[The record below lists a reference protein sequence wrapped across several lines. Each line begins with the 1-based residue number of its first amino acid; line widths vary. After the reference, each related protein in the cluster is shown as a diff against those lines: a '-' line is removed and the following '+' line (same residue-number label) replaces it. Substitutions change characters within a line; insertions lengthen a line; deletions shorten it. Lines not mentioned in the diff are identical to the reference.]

1 MMERFHTLRFQP
13 QGATARVPAGISVF
27 EAAGWVGV
35 TIDSTCGGRGTCA
48 KCRVRLL
55 TGELP
60 PTEADRRSFSAAE
73 LSRGWRIACR
83 SRLGEV
89 PLVLEIEVPALAA
102 KPKAALLGHGRHV
115 VLAPGVQL
123 RHLVLSPPTL
133 EDQTADLSRLRRA
146 LPDLELDVPV
156 GVLRTLPAVLR
167 AAAFELTAV
176 VVGHR
181 LVAVEP
187 GDTSA
192 QHFGLAL
199 DLGTTTIV
207 AAVIDLTSGEIVAL
221 GSALNDQERFGS
233 DVISRISHAMET
245 RTGMAQLRETVL
257 ASINELLV
265 RLLGS
270 AGLSGERVYHAIVA
284 GNSTM
289 LHLLLAVDPDAL
301 ALAPFTPAFSEPLDL
316 AAREVGL
323 AVHPEARIET
333 FPLLGAYVGADIVAG
348 ALATGIGRDDRNC
361 LLIDIGTNG
370 EIVLGTPTRILAA
383 AAPAGPAFEGAE
395 IRCGMLA
402 TDGAIEA
409 VRMGKTVELEII
421 GGGPEA
427 RGICGSGL
435 ADAVAGLLKAGL
447 LDSSGRLKRRD
458 EAPDHPLCDRLV
470 AIDGMPAFRLAEA
483 VELTQLDL
491 RALQNAKGAIA
502 AGVQLLLADAGLQA
516 QQLDEILLTGSFGTY
531 IDPASAQAIGLVPAI
546 GSGRVIAA
554 GNSSLEGAKMALL
567 SFREKQLANGLA
579 ETIEYVELSGRA
591 DFNQAFT
598 DSLAFPV
605 PGAVA

>member
-1 MMERFHTLRFQP
+1 MFQP
-13 QGATARVPAGISVF
+13 QDATVRVPAGVSVF
-27 EAAGWVGV
+27 EAASWVGI
-35 TIDSTCGGRGTCA
+35 TIDSTCGGRGTCS
-48 KCRVRLL
+48 KCLVRLL
-55 TGELP
+55 AGELP

-73 LSRGWRIACR
+73 LSTGWRLACR
-83 SRLGEV
+83 SRLGDE
-89 PLVLEIEVPALAA
+89 PLVLEIEVPALTT
-102 KPKAALLGHGRHV
+102 KPKTALFGYGRQV
-115 VLAPGVQL
+115 VLASSLQV

-133 EDQTADLSRLRRA
+133 KDQTPDLSRVRGA
-146 LPDLELDVPV
+146 LPDLELEVPL
-156 GVLRTLPAVLR
+156 GVLRSLPAVLR
-167 AAAFELTAV
+167 AAAFELTTV
-176 VVGHR
+176 VVGHH

-187 GDTSA
+187 GDASA

-233 DVISRISHAMET
+233 DVISRITHAMET
-245 RTGMAQLRETVL
+245 PMGVAQLRETVL
-257 ASINELLV
+257 TSINALRV
-265 RLLGS
+265 HVLGS

-289 LHLLLAVDPDAL
+289 LHLLLAVDAIAL

-323 AVHPEARIET
+323 AIHPEARVET
-333 FPLLGAYVGADIVAG
+333 LPLLGAYVGADIVAG
-348 ALATGIGRDDRNC
+348 ALATGIGRDERNC

-409 VRMGKTVELEII
+409 VRMGETVELGII

-435 ADAVAGLLKAGL
+435 ADAVAGLLKTGL

-470 AIDGMPAFRLAEA
+470 SIDGMPAFRLAEA

-502 AGVQLLLADAGLQA
+502 AGVHLLLADAGLQA
-516 QQLDEILLTGSFGTY
+516 QQLDKILLTGSFGTY
-531 IDPASAQAIGLVPAI
+531 IDPASARTIGLVPPVDLE
-546 GSGRVIAA
+546 RVIAV

-567 SFREKQLANGLA
+567 SFREQQLASGLA
-579 ETIEYVELSGRA
+579 ERIEYVELSGRA

-605 PGAVA
+605 SGTVA

>member
-1 MMERFHTLRFQP
+1 MERFHTLRFQP
-13 QGATARVPAGISVF
+13 QGTTVRVPAGVSVF
-27 EAAGWVGV
+27 EAASWAGI
-35 TIDSTCGGRGTCA
+35 TIDSTCGGRGTCS

-55 TGELP
+55 AGELP
-60 PTEADRRSFSAAE
+60 PTEADLRSFSAAE
-73 LSRGWRIACR
+73 LHSGWRIACR
-83 SRLGEV
+83 SRLGDA
-89 PLVLEIEVPALAA
+89 PLVLEIEVPALPA
-102 KPKAALLGHGRHV
+102 KPKTALLGHGRRV
-115 VLAPGVQL
+115 VLAPSVQV

-133 EDQTADLSRLRRA
+133 EDQTADLSRLRKA
-146 LPDLELDVPV
+146 LPDLELEVPL
-156 GVLRTLPAVLR
+156 GVLHSLPALLR

-176 VVGHR
+176 LVGHR

-187 GDTSA
+187 GDTRA
-192 QHFGLAL
+192 PRFGLAL

-207 AAVIDLTSGEIVAL
+207 AAVIDLTSGEIAAL

-233 DVISRISHAMET
+233 DVISRITHAME
-245 RTGMAQLRETVL
+245 RPTGVAQLRETVL
-257 ASINELLV
+257 TSINELLV
-265 RLLGS
+265 HLLES
-270 AGLSGERVYHAIVA
+270 AGLSGERVYHAIVT

-289 LHLLLAVDPDAL
+289 LHLLLAVDAVAL

-316 AAREVGL
+316 AAHEVGL
-323 AVHPEARIET
+323 AIHPEARIET
-333 FPLLGAYVGADIVAG
+333 LPLVGAYVGADIVAG
-348 ALATGIGRDDRNC
+348 ALATGIGRDERNC

-409 VRMGKTVELEII
+409 VRMSETVELEII

-435 ADAVAGLLKAGL
+435 ADAVAGLLKTGL

-458 EAPDHPLCDRLV
+458 EALDHPLCDRLV
-470 AIDGMPAFRLAEA
+470 AIDDMPAFRLADT

-502 AGVQLLLADAGLQA
+502 AGVHLLLADAALQA

-531 IDPASAQAIGLVPAI
+531 IEPASARAIGLVPPVDLERVDR
-546 GSGRVIAA
+546 GR
-554 GNSSLEGAKMALL
+554 
-567 SFREKQLANGLA
+567 
-579 ETIEYVELSGRA
+579 ELV
-591 DFNQAFT
+591 T
-598 DSLAFPV
+598 
-605 PGAVA
+605 